1 MIMKKI
7 FLLFV
12 GLSLSLV
19 SFAQPA
25 NYYNSANG
33 LTGNQLKIA
42 LHNIIKGHTSIS
54 YSNILDAYWSTDN
67 KGNGI
72 VWDMY
77 SDRPGGTPA
86 YTFHLGQDACG
97 SYSGEGDCFNREH
110 SWCQSW
116 FNDQTTPRTDLH
128 HIFPTDGY
136 VNGRRSN
143 NPFGEVRSAEWT
155 STNGSKLGSCKTSG
169 YTGTVFEPI
178 DEYKGDFARAIMY
191 MSVRYYGE
199 DSGWS
204 TSGMTDKSEIKA
216 WAIDMLLR
224 WNELDPVSQK
234 EINRNNAIYNDYQHN
249 RNPFVDHPEYARMI
263 WDPNWQGTTYAVTL
277 TAGAGGSI
285 SPSGTQTVSSGNN
298 LTFTVT
304 PNNCYTVASVKVNG
318 NAVSLSQN
326 NSYTITNIQQNTTV
340 NATFAEADAFQIVSS
355 SNEHGTVSPLGQI
368 EVGCGETVVYTI
380 TPDEGYRVANVV
392 VDGVSKG
399 AIGTYTFS
407 NVTANHTLVATFVE
421 ISAEVCPAPVGLTA
435 TVYQNTVNLVWQAVA
450 GATEY
455 EIYRDGSHVA
465 MMSNATSWTDRYLS
479 VGEHCYMI
487 IAYCLEGISD
497 PSDVVCATVT
507 YFDVEENLNEPV
519 YLFPNP
525 IERGQEMHL
534 SGNQWKFDSVVIC
547 DLCGHVMLKA
557 AGKSQGGFAVAIP
570 ADMPRGCYIVRLMKD
585 DEVVKNLKLMVK

>member
-1 MIMKKI
+1 MKKI
-7 FLLFV
+7 ALFV
-12 GLSLSLV
+12 LALSLSLA

-33 LTGNQLKIA
+33 LTGNQLKTA

-54 YSNILDAYWSTDN
+54 YSQILNAYWSTDN
-67 KGNGI
+67 KGNGV

-77 SDRPGGTPA
+77 SDRPGGTPP
-86 YTFHLGQDACG
+86 YTYYLGQDACG

-116 FNDQTTPRTDLH
+116 FNDQSTPRTDLH
-128 HIFPTDGY
+128 HIFPTDGF
-136 VNGRRSN
+136 VNGKRGN

-155 STNGSKLGSCKTSG
+155 SINGSKLGSCKTPG

-204 TSGMTDKSEIKA
+204 TSGMTNKSEIKS

-234 EINRNNAIYNDYQHN
+234 EIDRNNAIYNDYQHN

-263 WDPNWQGTTYAVTL
+263 WDPNWQGTTYTVSL
-277 TAGAGGSI
+277 SAGVGGSI
-285 SPSGTQTVSSGNN
+285 SPSGTQTVNSGNN

-304 PNNCYTVASVKVNG
+304 PNMCYSIVSVKVNG
-318 NAVSLSQN
+318 MAVSLNSN

-340 NATFAEADAFQIVSS
+340 NVTFAEADAFQIIAS
-355 SNEHGTVSPLGQI
+355 SNDHGTVSPFGQL

-380 TPDEGYRVANVV
+380 TPDDGYRIANVI
-392 VDGVSKG
+392 VDGLSKG
-399 AIGTYTFS
+399 AISTYTFS
-407 NVTANHTLVATFVE
+407 SVTANHTLVATFVE
-421 ISAEVCPAPVGLTA
+421 ENADICPAPQSLSA
-435 TVYQNTVNLVWQAVA
+435 SVYQNTVNLVWQAVA

-465 MMSNATSWTDRYLS
+465 MMANATSWTDRYLS
-479 VGEHCYMI
+479 VGEHCYMVV
-487 IAYCLEGISD
+487 AYCLEGISD
-497 PSDVVCATVT
+497 PSETVCATVT
-507 YFDVEENLNEPV
+507 FYDVEENLNEPV

-525 IERGQEMHL
+525 IEQGQEMHL

-557 AGKSQGGFAVAIP
+557 AGKSQGGFKVMIP
-570 ADMPRGCYIVRLMKD
+570 IDMPRGCYIVCLMKGG
-585 DEVVKNLKLMVK
+585 ETVKNLKLMVR